1 MVNKGLQGPGHQ
13 VVVMV
18 VEPGVALIL
27 GLVQILIVAAGVL
40 TRQWRCLRHV
50 VLQRARQR
58 QRERETS
65 RRECEPSAEL

>member
-27 GLVQILIVAAGVL
+27 GLVQILVVAAGVL
-40 TRQWRCLRHV
+40 TL
-50 VLQRARQR
+50 
-58 QRERETS
+58 
-65 RRECEPSAEL
+65 